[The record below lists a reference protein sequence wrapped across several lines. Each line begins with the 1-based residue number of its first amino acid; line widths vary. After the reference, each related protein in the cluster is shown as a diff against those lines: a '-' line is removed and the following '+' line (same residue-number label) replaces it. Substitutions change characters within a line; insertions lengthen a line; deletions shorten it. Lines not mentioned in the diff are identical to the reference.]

1 MLFKVSEALCWLTRP
16 NTQRSQANHQH
27 HLLEI
32 VVYTQGVQEAT
43 VMWLKHISS
52 IGKTLLREIKAG
64 RFLPVRPSREKVWFE
79 RCEILTPKS
88 SDPIPCQAYCSTPT
102 TGTKITKLCT
112 AAGIQY
118 TLSHLSYMNGTLAF
132 PTACGARKRQREG
145 CGCFDKEA
153 TSGAF

>member
-1 MLFKVSEALCWLTRP
+1 MNKV
-16 NTQRSQANHQH
+16 
-27 HLLEI
+27 
-32 VVYTQGVQEAT
+32 
-43 VMWLKHISS
+43 KHISS